1 MTLLI
6 LLLLLRTGSADWHRG
21 PSPKPQAPSPR
32 PQASSLNRAAP
43 PSSACMWI
51 ESAEVRARLQSSGAR
66 RMCDE
71 STLGSREALVTPG
84 VTARPGIA
92 SPTRI
97 PWILANGWRFMRDPE
112 RKYLYQVPAGKA
124 ALAAAEAFAYDVDA
138 ALKID
143 PVDVEPLDAMLTF
156 LEGLPVTRLPL
167 VADLAVVDD
176 GSAITGEVMN
186 LLARRNLLFQVVKEP
201 SPRFSINVTVG
212 SAAYPREEATD
223 PSAFALKI
231 RRQLTDERRS
241 LRLYGSE
248 VVIGRLT
255 GDGERIRLHL
265 VDYGGR
271 EIEGLRVRLRGA
283 YRAGEARLP
292 GAGRIALQDHV
303 VADGATEFS
312 VPRIST
318 YVVIDLTR

>member
-1 MTLLI
+1 MTARLLM
-6 LLLLLRTGSADWHRG
+6 LLLSAGSTGLVASRG
-21 PSPKPQAPSPR
+21 D
-32 PQASSLNRAAP
+32 AA
-43 PSSACMWI
+43 ACIWI
-51 ESAEVRARLQSSGAR
+51 ESAEERARLQASGSKR
-66 RMCDE
+66 ICDE
-71 STLGSREALVTPG
+71 RTLESREALLTPG

-97 PWILANGWRFMRDPE
+97 PWIAANGWRFVRHPE
-112 RKYLYQVPAGKA
+112 RKYVYEVPAGKA
-124 ALAAAEAFAYDVDA
+124 TLAAAEAFAYDVDA

-143 PVDVEPLDAMLTF
+143 PADVEPLDAMLTF
-156 LEGLPVTRLPL
+156 LEGLPDTRLPL

-201 SPRFSINVTVG
+201 SPRFSVNVAIGT
-212 SAAYPREEATD
+212 AAYPREEAAD

-241 LRLYGSE
+241 LRLYGTE

-255 GDGERIRLHL
+255 GDAERIRLHL
-265 VDYGGR
+265 VNYGGR

-283 YRAGEARLP
+283 YRTGEASLP
-292 GAGRIALQDHV
+292 GTGRLALQDHV

-312 VPRIST
+312 IPRIST
-318 YVVIDLTR
+318 YAVIDLTR

>member
-1 MTLLI
+1 MTPR
-6 LLLLLRTGSADWHRG
+6 LLLLLISAGSTGFLPARG
-21 PSPKPQAPSPR
+21 D
-32 PQASSLNRAAP
+32 AA
-43 PSSACMWI
+43 ACIWI
-51 ESAEVRARLQSSGAR
+51 ESAEGQARLQASGSKR
-66 RMCDE
+66 ICDQR
-71 STLGSREALVTPG
+71 TLGSREALVTPG
-84 VTARPGIA
+84 ITARPGIA

-97 PWILANGWRFMRDPE
+97 PWIAANGWRFMRHPDG
-112 RKYLYQVPAGKA
+112 KYLYDVPAGKA
-124 ALAAAEAFAYDVDA
+124 TLAAAEAFAYDVDA

-143 PVDVEPLDAMLTF
+143 PADLAPLDALLAF
-156 LEGLPVTRLPL
+156 LEGLPDLHLPL

-186 LLARRNLLFQVVKEP
+186 LLVRRNLMFHVVKEA
-201 SPRFSINVTVG
+201 SSQFAINVAVG
-212 SAAYPREEATD
+212 SAAFPREEAAD
-223 PSAFALKI
+223 PSAFVLKI

-255 GDGERIRLHL
+255 GDAERIRLHL
-265 VDYGGR
+265 VNYGGR

-283 YRAGEARLP
+283 YRAGQAHVS
-292 GAGRIALQDHV
+292 GAGGLALQDHV

-318 YVVIDLTR
+318 YAAIDLTR